1 MHYTAPDGATQAVD
15 IAGGGD
21 GDHVD
26 RWMILLAKTLQHLES
41 AHVWKVD
48 VQQRKVRSELIDR
61 VQCALAGM
69 HASGDLEAGHPLHVR
84 RVQVGDPEVVI
95 DDQGADQCGE
105 ATFSGMRTVKRAPPS
120 LTTLTDP
127 PWRSAT
133 CRTSARPKPRR
144 FLPGPSLVL
153 KPSWKI

>member
-1 MHYTAPDGATQAVD
+1 MLSSARPSWHRWSRYLRAVTRLKPAAWATSAAERPD
-15 IAGGGD
+15 
-21 GDHVD
+21 
-26 RWMILLAKTLQHLES
+26 LEP

-61 VQCALAGM
+61 VQCAVAGM